1 MIDEQE
7 QAKLLARLR
16 RVHGQ
21 VGGIL
26 KMVEDE
32 RYCVDILIQIAA
44 ARSALN
50 KVAQLLLESHVD
62 TCVADAIEHGNAQ
75 QRREKLDELFEVLGR
90 FGKL

>member
-16 RVHGQ
+16 RVQGQ
-21 VGGIL
+21 VGGIV
-26 KMVEDE
+26 KMVEEE
-32 RYCVDILIQIAA
+32 RYCVDILVQIAA

-50 KVAQLLLESHVD
+50 KVAQLLLESHVN
-62 TCVADAIEHGNAQ
+62 TCVADAIERGSAQ
-75 QRREKLDELFEVLGR
+75 QRREKLDELFDVLGR